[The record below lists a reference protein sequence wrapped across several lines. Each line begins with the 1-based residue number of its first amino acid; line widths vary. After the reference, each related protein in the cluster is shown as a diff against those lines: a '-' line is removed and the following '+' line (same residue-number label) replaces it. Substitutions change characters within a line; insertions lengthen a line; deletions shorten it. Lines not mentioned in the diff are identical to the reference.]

1 MKVKLRIFKKNL
13 INKKYL
19 NWMND
24 SDTSKYLINYNK
36 KYNLKDIQ
44 KYVENL
50 LNSKLD
56 YLFSI
61 HKNNDEHIGN
71 LRLGPVNPKTNTI
84 RFGMMIGNKKN
95 WGKGI
100 GSQVMQFTIKKCFKD
115 NNFDKIILSV
125 SDKNIAAIKLY
136 EKFKFKID
144 KRYKIKKI
152 GKLNL
157 ITMILKNKTKY
168 K

>member
-1 MKVKLRIFKKNL
+1 MKIKLRIFKKNL

-24 SDTSKYLINYNK
+24 SDTLKYLINYNK
-36 KYNLKDIQ
+36 KYNLNDIQ
-44 KYVENL
+44 KYVNHL

-56 YLFSI
+56 YFYSI
-61 HKNNDEHIGN
+61 HKQNNEHVGN
-71 LRLGPVNPKTNTI
+71 LRLGPINQKTNTI
-84 RFGMMIGNKKN
+84 SFGMMIGNKKN

-100 GSQVMQFTIKKCFKD
+100 GSQVMELAIKICFNK

-125 SDKNIAAIKLY
+125 SDQNIAAIKLY
-136 EKFKFKID
+136 EKFKFKIN

-152 GKLNL
+152 GRLNL
-157 ITMILKNKTKY
+157 ITMELKNKIKH